1 MTRVTI
7 STPMPV
13 YVVVTEWNRPH
24 DVEGGY
30 TLEGVALS
38 YRKAQQSAREAKQ
51 AYQAMGNVAFNQR
64 GVAGSD
70 DSEWDFDIRIEKR
83 VLS

>member
-1 MTRVTI
+1 MKRIAINV
-7 STPMPV
+7 PVPV

-30 TLEGVALS
+30 SIEGVALS
-38 YRKAQQSAREAKQ
+38 YRRAQQSARETRE
-51 AYQAMGNVAFNQR
+51 AYRAMGNVSFNQR
-64 GVAGSD
+64 GAPGSD
-70 DSEWDFDIRIEKR
+70 DSEWDFDVRIEKR